1 MKDLFN
7 KLLFGRDSKFS
18 GLIAL
23 AIVMAVALG
32 CTCGDMDLANIGK
45 NENSNSS
52 RTSSNDSPF
61 SDDND
66 NSSDSDTAG
75 TDSDLP
81 DERLLN
87 ALVKSTTASFAN
99 AISTEDFSNL
109 YSEASSDFRNQY
121 SEQEMKDAFKVFIQN
136 KRAVL
141 PILAKSI
148 SLDPE
153 YSPAPSIRKEN
164 GLSILVTDGQYD
176 TKPIPLQFEYEYVKR
191 GGEWKLLKLVVKL
204 Q

>member
-1 MKDLFN
+1 MKDLVT
-7 KLLFGRDSKFS
+7 KLFFGKDSKFS

-32 CTCGDMDLANIGK
+32 CTCGDMDLGNLGK

-66 NSSDSDTAG
+66 SDSDTTS
-75 TDSDLP
+75 TDSDMP
-81 DERLLN
+81 DGRLLN

-99 AISTEDFSNL
+99 AISTEDFSTL
-109 YSEASSDFRNQY
+109 YADASNDFRSQY
-121 SEQEMKDAFKVFIQN
+121 TEQEMKEAFKAFIQN
-136 KRAVL
+136 KRAIL

-148 SLDPE
+148 AMDPE
-153 YSPAPSIRKEN
+153 YSPKPSIRTEN
-164 GLSILVTDGQYD
+164 GLSILVTNGKYD
-176 TKPIPLQFEYEYVKR
+176 TKPVPLQFEYEYVKR

-204 Q
+204 TD